1 MLAKIDIKQTYHN
14 VPVHPDDRPLLGM
27 VWRERVYLVKVLPFG
42 LRSAPII
49 FSVIADALRWI
60 IQVHGVEYL
69 FHYLDDFI
77 TVGRPA
83 SI

>member
-1 MLAKIDIKQTYHN
+1 MYIDKI
-14 VPVHPDDRPLLGM
+14 LL
-27 VWRERVYLVKVLPFG
+27 FG

-49 FSVIADALRWI
+49 FSAIDDALQWI
-60 IQVHGVEYL
+60 IQIHGVEFL

-83 SI
+83 S